1 VISRHLRI
9 VLLFAATLPLVSSLP
24 SSAQGDKPALRLVV
38 GLAAGG
44 AHDVTARA
52 LAEKLRDILG
62 QPVVVENRPG
72 AGQRLALNEVKRSPP
87 DGRTLLIA
95 SNSPFVIF
103 PHTFSRLDYDPVKDF
118 SPIARLT
125 VSESALAVGPK
136 VPARNFREFVAW
148 AKANPKQA
156 NFGTPGAGTVPH
168 FAGVLIGKSIGVD
181 LSHVPYK
188 GGAPA
193 MIDFTGGHLPIIINA
208 LGDMI
213 DGHRAGKYKIIATG
227 GVKRSALLP
236 DVPTLKE
243 VGVEMV
249 AQGGV
254 WVYGPPGMRAD
265 TVRALNAALV
275 KAVNMPD
282 FRERFAKS
290 GVTVAPST
298 PQELAKIQAEELKQ
312 WAEPVRASG
321 FKENG

>member
-1 VISRHLRI
+1 MISGLRI
-9 VLLFAATLPLVSSLP
+9 VLFFAAGLLAVFSLP
-24 SSAQGDKPALRLVV
+24 SWAQGDKPTLRLVV

-52 LAEKLRDILG
+52 LAEKLRDVLG

-72 AGQRLALNEVKRSPP
+72 AGQRLALNEVKRSAP

-103 PHTFSRLDYDPVKDF
+103 PHTFNRLDYDPVKDF
-118 SPIARLT
+118 TPISRLT

-136 VPARNFREFVAW
+136 VPARTFQEFVAW
-148 AKANPKQA
+148 VKANPKQA

-193 MIDFTGGHLPIIINA
+193 LIDFTGGHLPIIINA
-208 LGDMI
+208 LSDMV
-213 DGHRAGKYKIIATG
+213 DGHRAGKFKIIATG
-227 GVKRSALLP
+227 GVKRSALVP

-243 VGVEMV
+243 VGVDVV

-254 WVYGPPGMRAD
+254 WVYGPPGMRAE
-265 TVRALNAALV
+265 TVHTLNAALA

-290 GVTVAPST
+290 GMLIAPST
-298 PQELAKIQAEELKQ
+298 PEELAKIQAEELRQ

-321 FKENG
+321 FKED

>member
-1 VISRHLRI
+1 MISGLRI
-9 VLLFAATLPLVSSLP
+9 VLFFAAGLLAVFTLPSW
-24 SSAQGDKPALRLVV
+24 AQGDKPTLRLVV

-52 LAEKLRDILG
+52 LAEKLRDVLG

-72 AGQRLALNEVKRSPP
+72 AGQRLALNEVKRSAP

-103 PHTFSRLDYDPVKDF
+103 PHTFNRLDYDPVKDF
-118 SPIARLT
+118 TPISRLT

-136 VPARNFREFVAW
+136 VPARTFQEFVAW
-148 AKANPKQA
+148 VKANPKQA

-193 MIDFTGGHLPIIINA
+193 LIDFTGGHLPIIINA
-208 LGDMI
+208 LSDMV
-213 DGHRAGKYKIIATG
+213 DGHRAGKFKIIATG
-227 GVKRSALLP
+227 GVKRSALVP

-243 VGVEMV
+243 VGVDVV

-254 WVYGPPGMRAD
+254 WVYGPPGMRAE
-265 TVRALNAALV
+265 TVHTLNAALA

-290 GVTVAPST
+290 GMLIAPST
-298 PQELAKIQAEELKQ
+298 PEELAKIQAEELRQ

-321 FKENG
+321 FKED

>member
-1 VISRHLRI
+1 MATPRRPSRSGRKPE
-9 VLLFAATLPLVSSLP
+9 VAAR
-24 SSAQGDKPALRLVV
+24 SAGWV
-38 GLAAGG
+38 GGGLSWGGADAGAPGGAAADRSGSAESAGG
-44 AHDVTARA
+44 ALSAEYAATRA
-52 LAEKLRDILG
+52 DEPNFL
-62 QPVVVENRPG
+62 
-72 AGQRLALNEVKRSPP
+72 P
-87 DGRTLLIA
+87 D
-95 SNSPFVIF
+95 
-103 PHTFSRLDYDPVKDF
+103 
-118 SPIARLT
+118 
-125 VSESALAVGPK
+125 
-136 VPARNFREFVAW
+136 
-148 AKANPKQA
+148 
-156 NFGTPGAGTVPH
+156 
-168 FAGVLIGKSIGVD
+168 
-181 LSHVPYK
+181 
-188 GGAPA
+188 
-193 MIDFTGGHLPIIINA
+193 GHLPIIINA